1 MGQEEKRGDAETIR
15 TLVKAGKYEFSIH
28 AEKERQADKITMVE
42 LEEALSSCKVIEDYP
57 TDPRGA
63 SCLVLGFAA
72 GRPVHAVCAIKQD
85 PEEVLLI
92 TVYDPSNRP
101 EKWTDNYQR
110 RRRQ

>member
-1 MGQEEKRGDAETIR
+1 MGQEEKRGGAETIK

-28 AEKERQADKITMVE
+28 AEKERQADKITMAE
-42 LEEALSSCKVIEDYP
+42 LEEALGSCKVIEDYL

-72 GRPVHAVCAIKQD
+72 GRPVHAVCAIKHE

-92 TVYDPSNRP
+92 TVYDPSKRP
-101 EKWTDNYQR
+101 EKWTNNYQNR
-110 RRRQ
+110 KRK

>member
-1 MGQEEKRGDAETIR
+1 MEQEKKHGGAETIR
-15 TLVKAGKYEFSIH
+15 ALVKAGKYEFSIH
-28 AEKERQADKITMVE
+28 AEKERQADKITMEE
-42 LEEALSSCKVIEDYP
+42 LEEALGSCKVIEDYP

-72 GRPVHAVCAIKQD
+72 ERPVHAVCTIRKG

-92 TVYDPSNRP
+92 TVYDLSKRP

>member
-1 MGQEEKRGDAETIR
+1 MEREAKGDGAEIIR
-15 TLVKAGKYEFSIH
+15 KLIRAGKYEFSIH

-42 LEEALSSCKVIEDYP
+42 LEKALGSCKVIEDYP

-72 GRPVHAVCAIKQD
+72 GRPVHAVCAIKHE

-92 TVYDPSNRP
+92 TVYDPSKRP
-101 EKWTDNYQR
+101 EKWTDNYQQ

>member
-1 MGQEEKRGDAETIR
+1 MGQEEKDDGTEIVRK
-15 TLVKAGKYEFSIH
+15 LVKAGKYEFSVH
-28 AEKERQADKITMVE
+28 AEKERQADKITTEE

-72 GRPVHAVCAIKQD
+72 ERPVHAVCAVKQD

-92 TVYDPSNRP
+92 TIYDPSKRP
-101 EKWTDNYQR
+101 EKWIDNYQR
-110 RRRQ
+110 RRKQ

>member
-1 MGQEEKRGDAETIR
+1 MGQEEKDDGTEIVRK
-15 TLVKAGKYEFSIH
+15 LVKAGKYEFSVH
-28 AEKERQADKITMVE
+28 AEKERQADKITIEE

-57 TDPRGA
+57 TDPCGA

-72 GRPVHAVCAIKQD
+72 ERPVHAVCAVKQD

-92 TVYDPSNRP
+92 TIYDPSKRP

-110 RRRQ
+110 RRKQ